1 MPMAD
6 QVQHSS
12 QTTMGIESLWPF
24 LRKKGYE
31 LVLHHQSSHL
41 LNLPNAFD
49 HNSAIRFDILGSFY
63 VTIRYA
69 YSPHPM
75 EDAHC
80 IEREV
85 RKLGIQASLFF
96 YLDGDPS
103 EEKRLT
109 QVHRKDLRKFFVY
122 DVPSAHIT
130 LDPSLV
136 QFTVLGIVFKND
148 YSRNIPSLGSAT
160 NYKVIKELDGEEQ
173 SSKVGGETDADDYD
187 GQEKAEKEQEKDV
200 GDLERK
206 DSDHLQ
212 FHTVLLHNLH
222 IYDSIVTTNAVG
234 KHVQQFVDRAADF
247 MLLQRRNDRGAIV
260 ARKPYPATDLLRS
273 VASQLLTEVKK
284 QYRNGSIE
292 LEKKPKTLNAK
303 GLVSDGVC
311 TEIDQD
317 IPAIENIVLLNQS
330 SKSYRK
336 TALLTS
342 MEQPFISLS
351 EREFGCAPD
360 QIKVLDIDLGQ
371 ACVLGASALLPKN
384 DHSGSTTTA
393 PRSKDADVDMSNSS
407 DGDGL
412 EFINDIETSFESY
425 VTELERVDRQ
435 LNEFYNGNNRFK
447 KHK

>member
-1 MPMAD
+1 M
-6 QVQHSS
+6 
-12 QTTMGIESLWPF
+12 
-24 LRKKGYE
+24 
-31 LVLHHQSSHL
+31 
-41 LNLPNAFD
+41 LN
-49 HNSAIRFDILGSFY
+49 
-63 VTIRYA
+63 
-69 YSPHPM
+69 
-75 EDAHC
+75 
-80 IEREV
+80 
-85 RKLGIQASLFF
+85 
-96 YLDGDPS
+96 
-103 EEKRLT
+103 
-109 QVHRKDLRKFFVY
+109 
-122 DVPSAHIT
+122 
-130 LDPSLV
+130 PSLV

-160 NYKVIKELDGEEQ
+160 NYKVIKELDGEDYC

-351 EREFGCAPD
+351 EREFGKL
-360 QIKVLDIDLGQ
+360 QELVLVDFEDKSIIPSKSDPSKWLQGKTPRFLITEMLSNIGRNEARKGPRDYKDSTSVMDLSMMREHVQFIRQADFDPTTYKGRGYVHRSSLFGQ
-371 ACVLGASALLPKN
+371 TGFVFSC
-384 DHSGSTTTA
+384 
-393 PRSKDADVDMSNSS
+393 
-407 DGDGL
+407 
-412 EFINDIETSFESY
+412 
-425 VTELERVDRQ
+425 
-435 LNEFYNGNNRFK
+435 
-447 KHK
+447 